1 MAEEDKG
8 LLQEDAGLDGGVDE
22 QAVGD
27 ADVAALAVHHAADLL
42 GVVGHDFQG
51 DLRVLR
57 DESLVE
63 IAQEKQVQGVR
74 GRHRQR
80 LVQVQAAQGVGF
92 PVQIHPVLGDGH
104 QAAAVGG
111 EGHVFKALLAVEEGD
126 P

>member
-80 LVQVQAAQGVGF
+80 LV
-92 PVQIHPVLGDGH
+92 
-104 QAAAVGG
+104 
-111 EGHVFKALLAVEEGD
+111 
-126 P
+126 